1 MAEAFKV
8 HDHFLV
14 KEKFRDG
21 EHPTLREGNDVHFA
35 LQVKNIDE
43 EYLDFIISEYIYV
56 FIS

>member
-1 MAEAFKV
+1 M